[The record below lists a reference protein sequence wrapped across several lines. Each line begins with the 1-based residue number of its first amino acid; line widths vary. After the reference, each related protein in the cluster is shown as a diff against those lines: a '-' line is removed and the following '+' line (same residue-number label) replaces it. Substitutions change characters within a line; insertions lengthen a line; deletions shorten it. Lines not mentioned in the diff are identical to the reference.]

1 MQKGEKYMTITD
13 LNKYIDTIKDDFELE
28 ITLDENTILSFK
40 PIDFATSVAIANKIA
55 ETVVT
60 EYGDYRPEY
69 EKPLLLFH
77 LLEKSAGIEMDD
89 FDVEA
94 MNILWNMKVGAH
106 FNARMFEV
114 SWVNSLFILI
124 DQKIEYR
131 KRMYCDPN
139 VLLNSKLSEL
149 VMKQL
154 EVEGKTETFM
164 DTLSELSKSFNPDEI
179 REYTKMASE
188 LNKAIQNPEVSDKFF
203 KRIQS
208 EAQNKRIK
216 EADEIIEKAKKI
228 IQMDEAKNVLAGK

>member
-1 MQKGEKYMTITD
+1 MTKTD
-13 LNKYIDTIKDDFELE
+13 LNKYIDTIKHDFEFE
-28 ITLDENTILSFK
+28 IILDENITLSFK
-40 PIDFATSVAIANKIA
+40 PLDFDTSVAVANKVA
-55 ETVVT
+55 EVVVT

-69 EKPLLLFH
+69 ENPLLLFH
-77 LLEKSAGIEMDD
+77 LLEKSVGIEMDD
-89 FDVEA
+89 FDVDA
-94 MNILWNMKVGAH
+94 MNTLWTMKIGAH
-106 FNARMFEV
+106 FNTRIFEV
-114 SWVNSLFILI
+114 SWLNSLFILI
-124 DQKIEYR
+124 EQKIEYR

-154 EVEGKTETFM
+154 EVEEKTETFM

-188 LNKAIQNPEVSDKFF
+188 LNAAIQNPEVSDKFF

-216 EADEIIEKAKKI
+216 EADEILKKAEKI
-228 IQMDEAKNVLAGK
+228 IQMDAARNVLTGK

>member
-1 MQKGEKYMTITD
+1 MTKTD
-13 LNKYIDTIKDDFELE
+13 LNKYIDTIKNDFELK
-28 ITLDENTILSFK
+28 IVLDEDTTLNFK
-40 PIDFATSVAIANKIA
+40 PMDFATSVAIANKVA
-55 ETVVT
+55 DVVVT

-89 FDVEA
+89 FDVDA
-94 MNILWNMKVGAH
+94 MNMLWSMKIGAH
-106 FNARMFEV
+106 FNARMFEI
-114 SWVNSLFILI
+114 SWISSLFILI
-124 DQKIEYR
+124 EQKIEHR
-131 KRMYCDPN
+131 KGMYCDPN
-139 VLLNSKLSEL
+139 ALLNSKLSEL

-154 EVEGKTETFM
+154 EVEEKTETFM

-188 LNKAIQNPEVSDKFF
+188 LNAAIQNPEVSDKFF

-216 EADEIIEKAKKI
+216 EADEILKKAEKI
-228 IQMDEAKNVLAGK
+228 IQMDAAKNVLTGK